1 MTERLKYLFDN
12 FDKLTDEE
20 NMYLS
25 SIIEQLIN
33 KQENL
38 DELEKKLLIKY
49 AIREK

>member
-1 MTERLKYLFDN
+1 MIERLKYLFDN

-25 SIIEQLIN
+25 NIIEQLIN

-38 DELEKKLLIKY
+38 DELEKKY
-49 AIREK
+49 